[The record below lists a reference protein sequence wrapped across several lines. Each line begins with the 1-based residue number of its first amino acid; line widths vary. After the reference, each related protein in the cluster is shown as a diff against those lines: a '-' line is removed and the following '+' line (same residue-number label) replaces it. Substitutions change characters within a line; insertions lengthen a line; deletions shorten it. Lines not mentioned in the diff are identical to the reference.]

1 MTTNTMKTDPIN
13 NRQVEIDPSE
23 LPSTESISD
32 PVAMSSDRSASE
44 LQDLWV
50 PIQMNQPAIFIDDT
64 IASAKAFY
72 NNNRELLKI
81 VGLGILAILAIRLLF
96 AGLNAIDS
104 IPLFTPFLKVV
115 GLVYTVR
122 FVWRY
127 LIREQDRQELVE
139 VFNRTKSEVLG
150 NQN

>member
-1 MTTNTMKTDPIN
+1 MTTNTMINEPNNDRPI
-13 NRQVEIDPSE
+13 EINPTVSMSDPSISSE
-23 LPSTESISD
+23 HPTSESQ
-32 PVAMSSDRSASE
+32 E
-44 LQDLWV
+44 LWV
-50 PIQMNQPAIFIDDT
+50 PIQMNRSVVFIDDA

-72 NNNRELLKI
+72 NNNHESLK
-81 VGLGILAILAIRLLF
+81 VLGLGLLAILAIKLLF
-96 AGLNAIDS
+96 AGLSAIDS
-104 IPLFTPFLKVV
+104 IPLFTPFLKLV
-115 GLVYTVR
+115 GLVYTIR